1 MYIFAYLAANPL
13 SPPRRRICRV
23 SNCLASPT
31 NTLSNQLK
39 QNKQKLYIWNKIVHS
54 WTYVRLVNWFD
65 CISNPL
71 RLNPGGNY
79 RFCWKHLTP
88 LKIEAFSRGL
98 NDDWGWKVT
107 ISIPVS
113 LLTFTFTFYFLLLL
127 LYPTPLE
134 NAVWAF
140 SRERMMAGYEKL
152 HFLWS
157 TSCFFSPRRYIAKLL
172 FRINRV
178 NDAESFWNVE
188 SFKQIVLLWSD
199 RQCSTCC
206 MYLVQKVTIWT
217 GCAKMVALNQPLD

>member
-1 MYIFAYLAANPL
+1 MN
-13 SPPRRRICRV
+13 ICEV
-23 SNCLASPT
+23 SKLIWLHFKSSEAEPWWE
-31 NTLSNQLK
+31 LQILLK
-39 QNKQKLYIWNKIVHS
+39 TSH
-54 WTYVRLVNWFD
+54 TFENWGFQPG
-65 CISNPL
+65 IEWWL
-71 RLNPGGNY
+71 RLKSYNFDS
-79 RFCWKHLTP
+79 RFT
-88 LKIEAFSRGL
+88 SY
-98 NDDWGWKVT
+98 
-107 ISIPVS
+107 
-113 LLTFTFTFYFLLLL
+113 FYFHFLFFYFFLLLL
-127 LYPTPLE
+127 LSYPTPALE